1 MPVYT
6 IAATAEV
13 EGSVVGKLL
22 GQDNPNLGYHATKG
36 LFCIFAFSHIFF
48 G

>member
-1 MPVYT
+1 MPVCT
-6 IAATAEV
+6 IAGTAEV

-22 GQDNPNLGYHATKG
+22 GQDNPNLGYHAPKG